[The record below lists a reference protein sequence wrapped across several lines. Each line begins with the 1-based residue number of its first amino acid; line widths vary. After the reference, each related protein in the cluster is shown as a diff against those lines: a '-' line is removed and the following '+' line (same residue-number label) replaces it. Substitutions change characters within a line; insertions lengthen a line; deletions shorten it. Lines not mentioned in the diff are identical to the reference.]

1 MSQHIYNVTVVVD
14 NSIEEQWKQWM
25 VKEHIPEVMDTGM
38 FRSFLFTQVF
48 PEEEQD
54 NPSYSI
60 QYRAADLESIKLYMQ
75 MYGPG
80 LRKKSEKAWGTHAL
94 AFRTILEVI
103 DEKQ

>member
-14 NSIEEQWKQWM
+14 TSIEEKWKQWI
-25 VKEHIPEVMDTGM
+25 VNKHITEVMDPGM
-38 FRSFLFTQVF
+38 FRSYLFTQVF
-48 PEEEQD
+48 PEQEQD

-75 MYGPG
+75 MYGPE
-80 LRKKSEKAWGTHAL
+80 LRKKSENSWGTHAL

-103 DEKQ
+103 DEK